1 MATRMQLAQIHELNI
16 EKRCRVSLQLA
27 DSQRQNILDQDEE
40 GALVVAAKS
49 GDGHAFEILIERHQR
64 RVLAVARRFTRIRE
78 DAEDIVQQS
87 FQKAFVHLH
96 KFQGKS
102 SFSTWL
108 TRIAIN
114 ESLMLLRHG
123 RALREVSVDDHSEAE
138 GNAASLEM
146 SDSSPDPET
155 SYLRR
160 ERAQILSAT
169 IRNLRPG
176 MRKAI
181 ELRELA
187 ELSTEETARR
197 MGVSVAAVKGRLFH
211 ARKKLQEKLSG
222 CLKSNSTHGKDTT
235 GIGDTAGHIPQRQ
248 LCNASAL

>member
-1 MATRMQLAQIHELNI
+1 MNHKAEPTMACLTDAAPEQ
-16 EKRCRVSLQLA
+16 V
-27 DSQRQNILDQDEE
+27 
-40 GALVVAAKS
+40 LVVAAKN
-49 GDGHAFEILIERHQR
+49 GDEEAMETLFKRHRQKILRI
-64 RVLAVARRFTRIRE
+64 VLRYAHVRE

-87 FQKAFVHLH
+87 FQKAFVCLH
-96 KFQGKS
+96 KFEGKS

-123 RALREVSVDDHSEAE
+123 RALREVLVDDRGEAE
-138 GNAASLEM
+138 EGAASVEM
-146 SDSSPDPET
+146 ADSSPDPET

-160 ERAQILSAT
+160 ERVQILSET
-169 IRNLRPG
+169 LGNLRPG

-187 ELSTEETARR
+187 ELSTVETARR

-211 ARKKLQEKLSG
+211 ARKKLRERLSRY
-222 CLKSNSTHGKDTT
+222 LKSNPTHEKETR
-235 GIGDTAGHIPQRQ
+235 GIGATGHIPQNR
-248 LCNASAL
+248 LCNAAGL

>member
-1 MATRMQLAQIHELNI
+1 MNRNAEPTIACLTDPA
-16 EKRCRVSLQLA
+16 A
-27 DSQRQNILDQDEE
+27 EE
-40 GALVVAAKS
+40 MLVVAAKN
-49 GDGHAFEILIERHQR
+49 GDEQAFETLFKRHRQKIL
-64 RVLAVARRFTRIRE
+64 RVVLRYAHVRE

-87 FQKAFVHLH
+87 FQKAFVYLH
-96 KFQGKS
+96 KFEGKS

-123 RALREVSVDDHSEAE
+123 RALREVSVDEHKAAD

-146 SDSSPDPET
+146 PDSSPDPEA

-160 ERAQILSAT
+160 ERVQILSET
-169 IRNLRPG
+169 LGNLRPA

-197 MGVSVAAVKGRLFH
+197 MGVSVAAIKGRLFH
-211 ARKKLQEKLSG
+211 GRKKLRKTLSHY
-222 CLKSNSTHGKDTT
+222 LTANSTHGKVST
-235 GIGDTAGHIPQRQ
+235 GICDPAGHIPQRQ

>member
-1 MATRMQLAQIHELNI
+1 MNHNAEPTVACLTDPAAEQM
-16 EKRCRVSLQLA
+16 
-27 DSQRQNILDQDEE
+27 
-40 GALVVAAKS
+40 LVVAAKN
-49 GDGHAFEILIERHQR
+49 GDEQAFETLFKRHRQKILHV
-64 RVLAVARRFTRIRE
+64 VLRYAHVRE

-87 FQKAFVHLH
+87 FQKAFVYLH
-96 KFQGKS
+96 KFEGKS
-102 SFSTWL
+102 AFSTWL

-146 SDSSPDPET
+146 SDSSPDPEA

-160 ERAQILSAT
+160 ERVQILSET
-169 IRNLRPG
+169 LGNLRPG

-211 ARKKLQEKLSG
+211 ARKKLRERLSG
-222 CLKSNSTHGKDTT
+222 YLKSNSTHGKDTT

-248 LCNASAL
+248 LCNASGL

>member
-1 MATRMQLAQIHELNI
+1 MKHKAEPTIA
-16 EKRCRVSLQLA
+16 CVSDPA
-27 DSQRQNILDQDEE
+27 GERT
-40 GALVVAAKS
+40 LVVAAKN
-49 GDGHAFEILIERHQR
+49 GDEQAFETLFKRHRQKVL
-64 RVLAVARRFTRIRE
+64 RVVLRYAHVRE
-78 DAEDIVQQS
+78 DAEDIVQRS
-87 FQKAFVHLH
+87 FQKAFVYLH
-96 KFQGKS
+96 KFEGKS

-123 RALREVSVDDHSEAE
+123 RALREVSVDDHSEGE

-146 SDSSPDPET
+146 PDSSPDPEA

-160 ERAQILSAT
+160 ERAQILSET
-169 IRNLRPG
+169 LGNLRPG

-181 ELRELA
+181 ELRDLA
-187 ELSTEETARR
+187 ELSTEETAQR

-211 ARKKLQEKLSG
+211 ARKKLRERLIRY
-222 CLKSNSTHGKDTT
+222 LKSNSTHGKDTT

>member
-1 MATRMQLAQIHELNI
+1 MNHNAEPTIACLTDPAAEQM
-16 EKRCRVSLQLA
+16 
-27 DSQRQNILDQDEE
+27 
-40 GALVVAAKS
+40 LVVAAKN
-49 GDGHAFEILIERHQR
+49 GDEQAFETLFKRHRQKILRI
-64 RVLAVARRFTRIRE
+64 VLRYAHVRE

-87 FQKAFVHLH
+87 FQKAFVYLH
-96 KFQGKS
+96 KFEGKS

-123 RALREVSVDDHSEAE
+123 RALREIPVGDSHDQGV
-138 GNAASLEM
+138 AASAMEIP
-146 SDSSPDPET
+146 DASPDPET

-160 ERAQILSAT
+160 ERVQILSET
-169 IRNLRPG
+169 LGNLRPG
-176 MRKAI
+176 MRTAI

-197 MGVSVAAVKGRLFH
+197 MGISVGAVKTRLFH
-211 ARKKLQEKLSG
+211 ARKKLRERLSLY
-222 CLKSNSTHGKDTT
+222 LKSNSTHGKDTT
-235 GIGDTAGHIPQRQ
+235 GVGDTAGRIPQRQ

>member
-1 MATRMQLAQIHELNI
+1 MNHNAEPTIACLTDPAAEQM
-16 EKRCRVSLQLA
+16 
-27 DSQRQNILDQDEE
+27 
-40 GALVVAAKS
+40 LVVAAKN
-49 GDGHAFEILIERHQR
+49 GDEQAFETLFKRHRQKIF
-64 RVLAVARRFTRIRE
+64 RVVLRYAHVRE

-87 FQKAFVHLH
+87 FQKAYVYLH
-96 KFQGKS
+96 KFEGKS

-138 GNAASLEM
+138 GNAVSLEM
-146 SDSSPDPET
+146 SDSSPDPEA

-160 ERAQILSAT
+160 ERAQILSET
-169 IRNLRPG
+169 LGNLRPG

-197 MGVSVAAVKGRLFH
+197 MGVSVGAVKARLFH
-211 ARKKLQEKLSG
+211 ARKKLQEKLSRYM
-222 CLKSNSTHGKDTT
+222 KPNPTHGKNATGLGDTT
-235 GIGDTAGHIPQRQ
+235 GHISQHR
-248 LCNASAL
+248 LCNVSGL

>member
-1 MATRMQLAQIHELNI
+1 M
-16 EKRCRVSLQLA
+16 
-27 DSQRQNILDQDEE
+27 RQKAEPTIACLTDPAAEQM
-40 GALVVAAKS
+40 LVVAAKN
-49 GDGHAFEILIERHQR
+49 GDEQAFETLFKRHRQKILRI
-64 RVLAVARRFTRIRE
+64 VLRYAHVRE

-87 FQKAFVHLH
+87 FQKAFVYLH
-96 KFQGKS
+96 KFEGKS

-138 GNAASLEM
+138 RSAASLEM
-146 SDSSPDPET
+146 PDSSPDPEA

-160 ERAQILSAT
+160 ERAQILSET
-169 IRNLRPG
+169 LGNLRPG

-187 ELSTEETARR
+187 ELSTEETARL
-197 MGVSVAAVKGRLFH
+197 MGVSVAAVKARLFH
-211 ARKKLQEKLSG
+211 ARKKLQEQLSRY
-222 CLKSNSTHGKDTT
+222 LKSNSTLRKNTT
-235 GIGDTAGHIPQRQ
+235 GIGDTTGHILQNR
-248 LCNASAL
+248 LCNASGL

>member
-1 MATRMQLAQIHELNI
+1 MNHNAEPTIACLT
-16 EKRCRVSLQLA
+16 
-27 DSQRQNILDQDEE
+27 DP
-40 GALVVAAKS
+40 GAEQMLVVAAKN
-49 GDGHAFEILIERHQR
+49 GDEQAFETLFKRHRQKILRI
-64 RVLAVARRFTRIRE
+64 VLRYAHVRE

-96 KFQGKS
+96 KFEGKS
-102 SFSTWL
+102 SFATWL